1 MEISKTNE
9 VNQLFDFYGDLLTPK
24 QREYIEMYYRDDY
37 SLGEIAEY
45 SQVSRQAVY
54 DNIRRTEKILK
65 HYEKIL
71 HLKKYYQ
78 LRNERG
84 EELFRYFDT
93 QYPTDTYLKKA
104 LTELLLI
111 EDSKD

>member
-37 SLGEIAEY
+37 QL
-45 SQVSRQAVY
+45 SQQAVY

-84 EELFRYFDT
+84 EELLRYFDT
-93 QYPTDTYLKKA
+93 QYPTDTYLKKT